1 MSARPTNAVPAA
13 DTARL
18 TEQPLD
24 LAALLAAT
32 EAPEDGAVVTFGGTV
47 RLFNDGRRVTAINY
61 SAYAPLAEKM
71 LREIEQ
77 ETLARFE
84 VTSCRVRHRL
94 GDLQIGDLSVL
105 VVVRA
110 PHRGA
115 AFEAARYAIDTVKH
129 EVPIWKYEEY
139 ADGSHAYVKG
149 CPLHEE
155 HAHAA
160 ALAAATP

>member
-1 MSARPTNAVPAA
+1 MSPQPANTVSDA
-13 DTARL
+13 AAARL

-24 LAALLAAT
+24 LDALLAAT
-32 EAPEDGAVVTFGGTV
+32 QAPEDGAVVTFGGTV
-47 RLFNDGRRVTAINY
+47 RLFNDGLRVTAINY

-77 ETLARFE
+77 QTLARFA
-84 VTSCRVRHRL
+84 VTSCRIRHRL

-155 HAHAA
+155 HAHGAA
-160 ALAAATP
+160 VAAVVP